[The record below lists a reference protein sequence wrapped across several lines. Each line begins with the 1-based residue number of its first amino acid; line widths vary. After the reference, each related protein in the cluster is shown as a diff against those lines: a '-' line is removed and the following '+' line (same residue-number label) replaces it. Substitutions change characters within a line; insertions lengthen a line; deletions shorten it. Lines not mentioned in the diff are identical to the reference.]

1 MNKQTSSIRVSAIG
15 IVAAA
20 MFLFG
25 MPNVQ
30 AQEAAP
36 RHEVTVAFQGLGLGS
51 MPFQGASWND
61 QPGLTLGVSAGYTYW
76 FNEHMGIH
84 TGLRLNDMSHNQ
96 KVTNYNVPFST
107 TMTASSIGLPSGS
120 GTTNVN
126 LLATATSIQEE
137 QHYNY
142 VELPIQLALQ
152 FNKVFVN
159 VGISLAKAVRATA
172 DYSYTN
178 PTCAMT
184 EFPDFNITPTPAVP
198 LTLTGETSGS
208 IKNADMVKP
217 LRFLLDAEAG
227 YKIPL
232 GDITS
237 LGVGVYGRFS
247 PIPYKNNDAIDGF
260 AVQPDA
266 TYSLAQPSITT
277 LGEKVGYYE
286 VGVSVGMNFG
296 LTKNRKKSNEYEKEI
311 LALQQTADEYAANLA
326 AERNLRSESEK
337 ARQQA
342 EAALASERNARQQ
355 AEAALNAERENRA
368 ADRESY
374 GADRQAPAADRE
386 TYSGDRTAQSKEP
399 TQSPVARMV
408 REEVKK
414 KLEAINATVYFASA
428 GTKAQFD
435 SKTDEALHAIA
446 VAMNADN
453 SLKANVTGHAD
464 NIGSAEVNMRY
475 GQRRAEAL
483 KAYLVKLGA
492 PAANINCE
500 SKGEEEPVADNGT
513 EEGRALNRR
522 ATVALK

>member
-1 MNKQTSSIRVSAIG
+1 MNKQTSSIRISAIG

-30 AQEAAP
+30 AQDAAP

-96 KVTNYNVPFST
+96 KVTNYNVASST
-107 TMTASSIGLPSGS
+107 PLTASSIGLPGGS
-120 GTTNVN
+120 ATTNVN
-126 LLATATSIQEE
+126 LLSTATSIQEE

-152 FNKVFVN
+152 FSKVFVN

-178 PTCAMT
+178 PSCVMT
-184 EFPDFNITPTPAVP
+184 EFPDFNITPSPAVP

-217 LRFLLDAEAG
+217 FRFLLDAEAG
-227 YKIPL
+227 YKIYL
-232 GDITS
+232 GDVTS

-247 PIPYKNNDAIDGF
+247 PIPYKNNDAIEGF

-266 TYSLAQPSITT
+266 TYTLAQPSITT
-277 LGEKVGYYE
+277 LAEKVGYYE
-286 VGVSVGMNFG
+286 VGVSVGVNFG
-296 LTKNRKKSNEYEKEI
+296 LTKNRKKSNEYEKDI
-311 LALQQTADEYAANLA
+311 LALQQKADEYAASLA
-326 AERNLRSESEK
+326 SERNLRSESEK

-355 AEAALNAERENRA
+355 AEAALTAEREAHA
-368 ADRESY
+368 ADLQ
-374 GADRQAPAADRE
+374 ANATDVQAPATDRQ
-386 TYSGDRTAQSKEP
+386 TPATDRQ
-399 TQSPVARMV
+399 TQSNQSTLSPETRKV
-408 REEVKK
+408 REEAKK

-428 GTKAQFD
+428 GTTVQYD
-435 SKTDEALHAIA
+435 SKTDEALHAIST
-446 VAMNADN
+446 AMKADKT
-453 SLKANVTGHAD
+453 LVANVTGHAD
-464 NIGSAEVNMRY
+464 NIGPDEVNMRY

-492 PAANINCE
+492 PAANINCQ
-500 SKGEEEPVADNGT
+500 SKGENEPVADNGT
-513 EEGRALNRR
+513 VEGRALNRR
-522 ATVALK
+522 ATVELK